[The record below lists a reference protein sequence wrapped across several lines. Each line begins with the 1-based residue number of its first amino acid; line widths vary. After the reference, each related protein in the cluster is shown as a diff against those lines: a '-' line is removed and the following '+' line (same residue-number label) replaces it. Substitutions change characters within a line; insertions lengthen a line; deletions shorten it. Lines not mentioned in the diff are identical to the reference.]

1 MPDLKPIISSP
12 QELKDYITLHPDATI
27 QQLMALLDPETAA
40 RQEALEQELGAVTP
54 KMAYI
59 LHAMGA
65 ASVCWKEEALLRAGE
80 FDSRLAAQVA
90 KELYQKLGLTG

>member
-1 MPDLKPIISSP
+1 MPDLKPFIKSSEEMLEYL
-12 QELKDYITLHPDATI
+12 QENPGTTLQEIRD
-27 QQLMALLDPETAA
+27 LLDPETAA